1 MLAAL
6 TIGLSRFNLYIYIY
20 IYIYLI
26 SAGGRGFWAWSF
38 LLFFSLADHMPEHPK
53 SNLLIYLNTCK

>member
-20 IYIYLI
+20 IYIYIYLI
-26 SAGGRGFWAWSF
+26 SAGGVAFGRGVSF
-38 LLFFSLADHMPEHPK
+38 FFSVADHMPEHPK
-53 SNLLIYLNTCK
+53 SNLLILFKYV